1 MGGEPSIYKR
11 MDGGTWAQA
20 GRELNTLDRQA
31 RVRRV
36 PTAAASAGLA
46 AHNGKRACLPL
57 HERAQTLQYA
67 VLFLAPKSTSL
78 LPREVLVCLTRAI
91 VPAPVIRRVTHR
103 RSALSRRAASDCLIR
118 AVKR

>member
-1 MGGEPSIYKR
+1 MCSMGGEPSIYKR

-31 RVRRV
+31 RVCRV
-36 PTAAASAGLA
+36 PTAAASSGLA

-67 VLFLAPKSTSL
+67 VLFLATQLDILASQGSTSL
-78 LPREVLVCLTRAI
+78 PNTCNRPSPGNT
-91 VPAPVIRRVTHR
+91 
-103 RSALSRRAASDCLIR
+103 SGDS
-118 AVKR
+118 